1 MPFPNSLDSF
11 TANVDN
17 VDVIYASDVNELQT
31 AITSL
36 EAKIG
41 VDSSAVTTSHDYKLG
56 EILTT
61 DKAVGK
67 TATQT
72 VANKT
77 LGTGTKVAIGSDA
90 DKDMYYR
97 ASDGTLTRIP
107 VGTDNQILKL
117 NGTTPGWEAE
127 TTTVNA
133 STTVAGITEL
143 ATSAEIT
150 AGTATG
156 GTGAALVVTP
166 DALASSTPVFNGSGL
181 TNLTNPAVY
190 ASGSTTYDLT
200 TASGTQN
207 IAHGLAKTPK
217 YIRITYYISYSNQ
230 SSIPYPF
237 RNGVGTF
244 NGSTYMGWYVG
255 SKSGEASSSN
265 SSTYTTTAAVIEYQA
280 GGGGSSASQVATA
293 SLNSTNIVLTWTK
306 TNSPTG
312 TLTIIWEAYA

>member
-1 MPFPNSLDSF
+1 MAYPTSLDSF
-11 TANVDN
+11 SANVDN

-217 YIRITYYISYSNQ
+217 YIKITYYVAFSNVSSQ
-230 SSIPYPF
+230 SAPTRY
-237 RNGVGTF
+237 GVGVF
-244 NGSTYMGWYVG
+244 NGSTYTNWFTG
-255 SKSGEASSSN
+255 SKSSETSNTYQSSYISASSI
-265 SSTYTTTAAVIEYQA
+265 IEYQN
-280 GGGGSSASQVATA
+280 GGGGSSSSQVATA
-293 SLNSTNIVLTWTK
+293 SLNSTNIVLSWTK
-306 TNSPTG
+306 TGTPTG